1 MLGGEALIQSYL
13 DVLVVGEVVEVVVK
27 IREDQ

>member
-1 MLGGEALIQSYL
+1 VLGGEALIQSYL